1 MAAAARQ
8 GPRCSAGS
16 QNILKNSLMT
26 VIYAAMDDVD
36 RKIIQLLQSDGD
48 RPLAALGR
56 AVGLSVSAVNE
67 RIKKLKSSGALVA
80 IQARANPQALG
91 LDILAFVHVLM
102 DKPAGEGE
110 FIRRMREMPEV
121 LECHHITGD
130 YSYLLKLRARDPAHL
145 EQIIPR
151 RIKSIAG
158 VARTHSVIA
167 LSTAKETLALDCR
180 VPSDA

>member
-1 MAAAARQ
+1 MKWVL
-8 GPRCSAGS
+8 SV
-16 QNILKNSLMT
+16 N
-26 VIYAAMDDVD
+26 YAAMDELD
-36 RKIIQLLQSDGD
+36 RKIIQLLQSDGE

-67 RIKKLKSSGALVA
+67 RIKKLKSSGTLIA
-80 IQARANPQALG
+80 IQARINPEALG
-91 LDILAFVHVLM
+91 HDNLAFVHVLM

-145 EQIIPR
+145 EQIIGR
-151 RIKSIAG
+151 RIKPIAG
-158 VARTHSVIA
+158 VARTHSIIA
-167 LSTAKETLALDCR
+167 LSTAKETLTLDSR
-180 VPSDA
+180 APSDA

>member
-1 MAAAARQ
+1 V
-8 GPRCSAGS
+8 
-16 QNILKNSLMT
+16 QNILKKQNLAVNS
-26 VIYAAMDDVD
+26 AAVDDVD
-36 RKIIQLLQSDGD
+36 RKIIHLLQSDGE

-67 RIKKLKSSGALVA
+67 RIKKLKSSGALLA
-80 IQARANPQALG
+80 IQARADPRALG

-110 FIRRMREMPEV
+110 FTRRMREMPEV

-145 EQIIPR
+145 EQIITR
-151 RIKSIAG
+151 RIKAIAG

-180 VPSDA
+180 GPGDA

>member
-1 MAAAARQ
+1 
-8 GPRCSAGS
+8 
-16 QNILKNSLMT
+16 
-26 VIYAAMDDVD
+26 MDEAD
-36 RKIIQLLQSDGD
+36 RKIIQLLQSDGE

-67 RIKKLKSSGALVA
+67 RVKKLKSSGALIA
-80 IQARANPQALG
+80 IQARINPEALG
-91 LDILAFVHVLM
+91 LDILAFIHVLM

-130 YSYLLKLRARDPAHL
+130 YSYLLKLRARNPAHL
-145 EQIIPR
+145 EQIIGR
-151 RIKSIAG
+151 RIKAIAG

-167 LSTAKETLALDCR
+167 LSTAKETSTLDSR
-180 VPSDA
+180 APSDA

>member
-1 MAAAARQ
+1 
-8 GPRCSAGS
+8 
-16 QNILKNSLMT
+16 
-26 VIYAAMDDVD
+26 MDDLD
-36 RKIIQLLQSDGD
+36 RKILQILQADGE

-67 RIKKLKSSGALVA
+67 RIKKLKSAGALLG
-80 IQARANPQALG
+80 IQARVNPSALG
-91 LDILAFVHVLM
+91 LDILAFIHVLM

-130 YSYLLKLRARDPAHL
+130 YSYLVKLRARDPAHL
-145 EQIIPR
+145 EQIIAR
-151 RIKSIAG
+151 RIKPIAG
-158 VARTHSVIA
+158 VARTQSVIA

-180 VPSDA
+180 TVSDA

>member
-1 MAAAARQ
+1 
-8 GPRCSAGS
+8 
-16 QNILKNSLMT
+16 
-26 VIYAAMDDVD
+26 MDGLD
-36 RKIIQLLQSDGD
+36 RKIIHLLQADGE

-56 AVGLSVSAVNE
+56 AIGLSVSAVNE
-67 RIKKLKSSGALVA
+67 RVKKLKSSGALIA
-80 IQARANPQALG
+80 IQARANPEALG

-121 LECHHITGD
+121 LECHHVTGD

-145 EQIIPR
+145 EQLIGR
-151 RIKSIAG
+151 RIKPIAG
-158 VARTHSVIA
+158 VARTHSIIA

-180 VPSDA
+180 ASADA